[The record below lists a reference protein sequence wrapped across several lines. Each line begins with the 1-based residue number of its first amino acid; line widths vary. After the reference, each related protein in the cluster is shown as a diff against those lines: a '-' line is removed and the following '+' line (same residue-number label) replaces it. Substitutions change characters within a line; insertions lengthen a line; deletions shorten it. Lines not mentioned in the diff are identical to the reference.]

1 MTGFWNLK
9 ATIPSFCLVTC
20 LVAIVAV
27 KFTVTVAFSQ
37 AHGRLSIP
45 PIPDDIGYQMQA
57 IKDAN
62 ALHEKGWS
70 FGALQHVLQH
80 RHSPMLS
87 TFGTSSYLISP
98 PSYVPGSGDWSSFY
112 LPNKVAG
119 ISMLL
124 LIPFLFWCLF
134 GVQGHG
140 LAILAGTLA
149 TFCFSWTGGLIT
161 EFRPDLISGLLLA
174 SSVLVLCQRAFNQRV
189 PLIVAP
195 LLVLGSL
202 YAKPSTFLPIFLT
215 AFTTILLVYL
225 SRRGLRLGTAALPQ
239 KTLIG
244 SIFTG
249 LLLLVPFL
257 ILDLVPAASYVYQA
271 VVTDARIW
279 SEVFQNQSL
288 MERLLW
294 YLQPSGGGGITMPL
308 TNQSLLLTVIA
319 LLLVRL
325 TVGRRLGSGN
335 QLGYYK
341 GFALALVCGVPYY
354 LMASLSSHKGHFI
367 GAFIGIFLSLL
378 LAGILAT
385 LALEIAV
392 SSRRSSLLIAVT
404 MVVCLGVIAFSTPPF
419 EAFLWPNSDSLGTR
433 KAVQLHRDLVDQSFA
448 LLSSSKALS
457 HPDSKVFVASNRFL
471 HGALVEAYL
480 QSQNPT
486 GNVISVVYGDQIA
499 GEQHLIREIDDS
511 DIVIFES
518 SGMAQPF
525 YHFDLYKPAVQNHL
539 QQLAKGGE
547 ARQALETK
555 ARLHMKDGRDQGIV
569 VIFQQRKSGAIT
581 P

>member
-1 MTGFWNLK
+1 MHPIP
-9 ATIPSFCLVTC
+9 TIFVVGCLVVIMT
-20 LVAIVAV
+20 V
-27 KFTVTVAFSQ
+27 KFTIVAGFSQ
-37 AHGRLSIP
+37 SQGRFSVP
-45 PIPDDIGYQMQA
+45 PIPDDIAYLAQA
-57 IKDAN
+57 TKDAN
-62 ALHEKGWS
+62 ELREKGWS
-70 FGALQHVLQH
+70 LGSLQHVLNH

-87 TFGTSSYLISP
+87 AFANSSYLISRP
-98 PSYVPGSGDWSSFY
+98 RYVPGSGDWSSFY

-119 ISMLL
+119 FCMLL
-124 LIPFLFWCLF
+124 LIPFVFWCLF
-134 GVQGHG
+134 GVQAHG
-140 LAILAGTLA
+140 LAMLAGTLA
-149 TFCFSWTGGLIT
+149 TYCFSWTGGLIT
-161 EFRPDLISGLLLA
+161 EFRPDLISGLLLG
-174 SSVLVLCQRAFNQRV
+174 SGVLLLCQRVFIQRV

-195 LLVLGSL
+195 VLFVGSL

-215 AFTTILLVYL
+215 SSTTILLVYL
-225 SRRGLRLGTAALPQ
+225 SRRRLRLGTAPLPQ
-239 KTLIG
+239 KALIG

-271 VVTDARIW
+271 VVSDARIW
-279 SEVFQNQSL
+279 SEAFQNQSL

-385 LALEIAV
+385 LVLEMAV
-392 SSRRSSLLIAVT
+392 FSRRSSLLIAVP
-404 MVVCLGVIAFSTPPF
+404 MVACLGAIAISTPPF
-419 EAFLWPNSDSLGTR
+419 ETFWWPYGYSLQDR
-433 KAVQLHRDLVDQSFA
+433 KGAQLHRDLVDQSLE
-448 LLSSSKALS
+448 LLSSSQALS
-457 HPDSKVFVASNRFL
+457 HPDSKVFVAATRFL

-480 QSQNPT
+480 QSKIPPAK
-486 GNVISVVYGDQIA
+486 GISVIGGDQIV
-499 GEQHLIREIDDS
+499 GESALIREIDDS

-518 SGMAQPF
+518 SGLSQSF
-525 YHFDLYKPAVQNHL
+525 YHFDLYRPAVQSHL
-539 QQLAKGGE
+539 QQLSRGGE

-555 ARLHMKDGRDQGIV
+555 ARLHLKDGRDQGIV
-569 VIFQQRKSGAIT
+569 VISQQRKSDAIT